1 MTSAPSGPTADYKR
15 VEFSDVALF
24 RLGYFD
30 YLKLNTENMLQRY
43 EADKWFRVD
52 LLLDWDEQRVSIYVD
67 EAPLK
72 SAPFFTQR
80 KDKLKSGNAVSI
92 YGLTPGSISQ
102 FRDIKMCNDVCSTR
116 KCAAPTP
123 LLTLF
128 VPPVAEESFQFT
140 DLSAAVLTYGAG
152 IAAASSLLLAL
163 LA

>member
-1 MTSAPSGPTADYKR
+1 VTSAPSGPTADYKR